1 MLGFDAL
8 GRLALGQGA
17 DQAASNV
24 ILVAGTGTYAVTGT
38 AIGLNVGETASAGS
52 FALTAISASFTA
64 SLAAAAGAYALTG
77 VSASSAIGETAAV
90 GSYSLTGTTASFMTS
105 FASVTGAYNLTGI
118 AATFGPQLAS
128 TSGSYVLA
136 GYAAS
141 EPIVGIAA
149 GGAYAITPV
158 PTPLIRTGGDI
169 DQVYGGIGHYLE
181 QIEQAKQLARITRKT
196 PAPIVHEIRPQL
208 QPPASP
214 PIAPQPPAVDR
225 GAIAAQ
231 RLAEQQAAQARILKR
246 RRQEAEILLLAS

>member
-17 DQAASNV
+17 DQATSNV

-38 AIGLNVGETASAGS
+38 ATGFNVGETASAGNI
-52 FALTAISASFTA
+52 ALTGISASFTA
-64 SLAAAAGAYALTG
+64 SLAAAASAYALTG
-77 VSASSAIGETAAV
+77 LPASFAVGETAAI
-90 GSYSLTGTTASFMTS
+90 GSYSFTGTTASFRMS

-118 AATFGPQLAS
+118 AATFDALLAS
-128 TSGSYVLA
+128 VSGSCVLT

-149 GGAYAITPV
+149 GGTYAITPV
-158 PTPLIRTGGDI
+158 PTPLIRTGGDV

-181 QIEQAKQLARITRKT
+181 EIEQAKQLARITRKT
-196 PAPIVHEIRPQL
+196 PAPIVHEIWPQL

-231 RLAEQQAAQARILKR
+231 RLVQQAAQAGISKR
-246 RRQEAEILLLAS
+246 RRQEAEILLLTS